1 MKKTWIILEAIKAID
16 GEFDVETNTV
26 KVLFPLNG
34 LRKCGA
40 FDFLHNHSGVRVVVN
55 NKIII

>member
-1 MKKTWIILEAIKAID
+1 MKKTWTILEAIKAIG

-26 KVLFPLNG
+26 KVPLPLNS

-40 FDFLHNHSGVRVVVN
+40 FDFLNIHSGVRVVITT
-55 NKIII
+55 K

>member
-26 KVLFPLNG
+26 KV
-34 LRKCGA
+34 C
-40 FDFLHNHSGVRVVVN
+40 FL
-55 NKIII
+55 